1 MHFSTNTE
9 VAALVLTV
17 VVHLIGAGA
26 LIWGM
31 VDRDDPDR
39 GSWRDWWPRD
49 DRGDGGPDAPD
60 GPEPAPRGGGLPV
73 PVPVLDDSSPA
84 PGRGDRSHPA
94 RIGDRTPRPARRPA
108 HPPAPVPDRTPAP

>member
-17 VVHLIGAGA
+17 AVHLIGAGA
-26 LIWGM
+26 LIYGM
-31 VDRDDPDR
+31 IDFDDPDR

-49 DRGDGGPDAPD
+49 DRGDDGPDLPDAPEPSPQGD
-60 GPEPAPRGGGLPV
+60 GL
-73 PVPVLDDSSPA
+73 PVPVLDDSRPA
-84 PGRGDRSHPA
+84 PGRVREGV
-94 RIGDRTPRPARRPA
+94 RIGDLTPRPSRRPA